1 MTRTFSK
8 IFGLGGMRIGW
19 AYAPPAVIDVLNR
32 VRAPFNVSIAAQ
44 AAAIAALAEPG
55 WVEKGRAHNA
65 EYRPKLAA
73 GLQAAGIKVWP
84 SEGNFVLADF
94 AVPERA
100 KAADEFLRA
109 RGVIARPVGGYGLPQ
124 CLRITVGTAE
134 EVGIVIDTLSAFM
147 RSLMPEPLFKRL
159 ALIGIGLIGSSVA
172 RIARERGDLA
182 GEIVVNA
189 RTAKTLDRVREL
201 GFADRVE
208 ADAARA
214 VEGADC
220 VMLCAPVGAFADI
233 AAAIAPHLAAGA
245 ILTDVG
251 STKQSVIR
259 DVGPLVPAGVHFVP
273 AHPVAGTEYSG
284 PDSGFTTLFE
294 GRWALLTPPPGA
306 DEAAVAKIEELW
318 RRCGSMVQ
326 RMEPGH
332 HDRVLAIVS
341 HLPHL
346 IAFTICGTADDLADE
361 SRQEV
366 VRFAASGF
374 RDFTRIA
381 ASDPVMW
388 RDIFLNNREAL
399 LEMLARF
406 MEDAQA
412 MSRAVRWGDA
422 AYIEDKVERGRKIR
436 RSLIEV
442 KQA

>member
-1 MTRTFSK
+1 
-8 IFGLGGMRIGW
+8 MRPSRIS
-19 AYAPPAVIDVLNR
+19 VV
-32 VRAPFNVSIAAQ
+32 AA
-44 AAAIAALAEPG
+44 
-55 WVEKGRAHNA
+55 
-65 EYRPKLAA
+65 
-73 GLQAAGIKVWP
+73 
-84 SEGNFVLADF
+84 
-94 AVPERA
+94 
-100 KAADEFLRA
+100 
-109 RGVIARPVGGYGLPQ
+109 
-124 CLRITVGTAE
+124 
-134 EVGIVIDTLSAFM
+134 
-147 RSLMPEPLFKRL
+147 EPLFRRL
-159 ALIGIGLIGSSVA
+159 TLIGIGLIGSSVA

-182 GEIVVNA
+182 REVVVNA
-189 RTAKTLDRVREL
+189 RTAATLERVREL
-201 GFADRVE
+201 GFADRIE
-208 ADAARA
+208 ADPARA

-220 VMLCAPVGAFADI
+220 VMLCAPVGAFA
-233 AAAIAPHLAAGA
+233 ALASAIAPHLAPGA

-284 PDSGFTTLFE
+284 PDAGFTTLFQ
-294 GRWALLTPPPGA
+294 GRWALVTPLPGT
-306 DEAAVAKIEELW
+306 DEAAVGKVEELW

-326 RMEPGH
+326 RMEPAH

-366 VRFAASGF
+366 IRFAASGF

-406 MEDAQA
+406 TEDAQA
-412 MSRAVRWGDA
+412 MARAVRWGDA
-422 AYIEDKVERGRKIR
+422 GYIEDKVERGRKIR
-436 RSLIEV
+436 RSLLEV